1 MSDPLPGNRDT
12 ARKKFHPNPHPQRVY
27 MLLRDIY
34 KRWFGD
40 FPPAKRIQN
49 KVKRTVGSEKQ
60 I

>member
-40 FPPAKRIQN
+40 FLLPREYKI
-49 KVKRTVGSEKQ
+49 K
-60 I
+60 